1 MYIRGFALRLCCVF
15 QKRRGNHKNQAVN
28 LRKKEGSTV
37 QRKKTFLV
45 VCISMLTVGAW
56 AQSGQFIPVDKK
68 IPEHLS
74 WAVLPSMGSD
84 FVPIGLG
91 AMDWRAGL
99 VGLGAAAFFLPA
111 ATFLTTATFLPAAPV
126 KEELPPLR
134 VSGGGTY
141 YVSHLGFFCKKEIQI
156 EKATRIPVR
165 FRLGSLDYVNRLEGK

>member
-1 MYIRGFALRLCCVF
+1 MYIRGFAQRLSWIC
-15 QKRRGNHKNQAVN
+15 QKRRANHKNQAVN

-56 AQSGQFIPVDKK
+56 AQSGLFIPVDKK
-68 IPEHLS
+68 IPQHLS
-74 WAVLPSMGSD
+74 WGVPSPGSVLPPFGVVAYGVGAAN
-84 FVPIGLG
+84 FGLG
-91 AMDWRAGL
+91 M
-99 VGLGAAAFFLPA
+99 PA
-111 ATFLTTATFLPAAPV
+111 V

-141 YVSHLGFFCKKEIQI
+141 YISHLGFFCKKEIQI

>member
-1 MYIRGFALRLCCVF
+1 MYIRGFALRLACVY
-15 QKRRGNHKNQAVN
+15 QKRRANHKNQTVN

-45 VCISMLTVGAW
+45 VCISMLTVGVR
-56 AQSGQFIPVDKK
+56 AQFGEVIPVEKK
-68 IPEHLS
+68 IPQHLN
-74 WAVLPSMGSD
+74 WAVLPSPGVGVVGAEPGVAGLGVSGTGA
-84 FVPIGLG
+84 FGLG
-91 AMDWRAGL
+91 A
-99 VGLGAAAFFLPA
+99 VNLGAM
-111 ATFLTTATFLPAAPV
+111 APV
-126 KEELPPLR
+126 KAELPPLR

>member
-1 MYIRGFALRLCCVF
+1 MYIRGFAQRLAWIC
-15 QKRRGNHKNQAVN
+15 QKRRANHKNQAVN

-45 VCISMLTVGAW
+45 VCISMLTVGAH
-56 AQSGQFIPVDKK
+56 AQSGVFIPVDKN
-68 IPEHLS
+68 IPQHLS
-74 WAVLPSMGSD
+74 WGELPSPGSVLPPFGVMAYG
-84 FVPIGLG
+84 
-91 AMDWRAGL
+91 
-99 VGLGAAAFFLPA
+99 VGVVTYGVGVAYGVGIAYGVGA
-111 ATFLTTATFLPAAPV
+111 ATFGLGMPAV